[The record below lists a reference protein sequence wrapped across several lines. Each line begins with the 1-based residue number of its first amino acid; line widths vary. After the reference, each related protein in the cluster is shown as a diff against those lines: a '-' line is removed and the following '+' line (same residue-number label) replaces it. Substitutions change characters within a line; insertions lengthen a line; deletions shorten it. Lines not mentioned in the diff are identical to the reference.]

1 MKGEREREKA
11 REREREGGRFETR
24 KRCCYLQPF
33 RYFVTCVSS
42 VCVCVCVCIG
52 EGVCTRGRLGTRRY
66 HASMCLIQ
74 GLCTL
79 CYVCVCVCVCVIRVY
94 RICTQSVNNLQR
106 FYAQVCEC
114 MLVEYVEYG
123 IQV

>member
-1 MKGEREREKA
+1 
-11 REREREGGRFETR
+11 
-24 KRCCYLQPF
+24 
-33 RYFVTCVSS
+33 
-42 VCVCVCVCIG
+42 
-52 EGVCTRGRLGTRRY
+52 
-66 HASMCLIQ
+66 MCLIQ